1 MASHGITASPSLP
14 ILKCPLSKLSGNI
27 WPQVTHL
34 TFTILR
40 SSPVGWGGVHARLFV
55 GKTTILPGFTT
66 ILSLESMGLKVVKF
80 PLEHEPTLG
89 KIWEVSP
96 IWCHLSKLSKW
107 IKSLET
113 CEEERLP
120 TRTHDPI
127 AYPKHT
133 NSDPLHRWNIVGVPG
148 FRPVDPS
155 IHQLQQLVGN
165 ISRPSR
171 NATEDFGPAM
181 HPVRCGSYGDPTLL
195 WCTWVWLK
203 MGLLSEL
210 LLWIG
215 KMMIMI
221 IFTTRFWGSPLS
233 DKPLWPDR
241 GSVALRVESVWQGFQ
256 ARFEEGHCCDWM
268 RQRRKGPV
276 PRKQRERRSEKMA
289 LSDWGRFE
297 PTVSCIWEVWLDS
310 CKCS

>member
-1 MASHGITASPSLP
+1 MASRHHLLFLSWSVRCPNFQATSGHTWPTSLSPSLDLP
-14 ILKCPLSKLSGNI
+14 PWDGE
-27 WPQVTHL
+27 
-34 TFTILR
+34 
-40 SSPVGWGGVHARLFV
+40 GVHARLFV
-55 GKTTILPGFTT
+55 GKTTILPGFTM
-66 ILSLESMGLKVVKF
+66 ILSLESMGLKVVKC

-96 IWCHLSKLSKW
+96 IWCHLSKLSKC

-181 HPVRCGSYGDPTLL
+181 HPVRFGSYGDPTLL
-195 WCTWVWLK
+195 WCTWVWLQ
-203 MGLLSEL
+203 MGLLSEM

-215 KMMIMI
+215 KMMGKWWSWS
-221 IFTTRFWGSPLS
+221 FSQLDFGVAHCQTNHSGLTGEASP
-233 DKPLWPDR
+233 
-241 GSVALRVESVWQGFQ
+241 
-256 ARFEEGHCCDWM
+256 
-268 RQRRKGPV
+268 
-276 PRKQRERRSEKMA
+276 SE
-289 LSDWGRFE
+289 
-297 PTVSCIWEVWLDS
+297 
-310 CKCS
+310 